1 MSTTQTIPETNEAPK
16 VEMLEVSKTILDL
29 DSKGE
34 VTLVK
39 SAAPPAPITSM
50 EDFVS
55 RMGND
60 AEQILKYAG
69 VAYLQYFKDN
79 LESNPEVPW
88 QLADEDEEGNVV
100 LVPFTGTP
108 IADDKLKQ
116 LNATVIN
123 LAKMVFGYSKK
134 MVAGATPEAIKANR
148 AAKAASK
155 AQALEM
161 VLANPAAVEALK
173 K

>member
-1 MSTTQTIPETNEAPK
+1 MATTQITPETDETPK
-16 VEMLEVSKTILDL
+16 VNYLEVEKTILDL

-34 VTLVK
+34 VTLK
-39 SAAPPAPITSM
+39 KQTAPPTPITSM

-60 AEQILKYAG
+60 AETILKYAG
-69 VAYLQYFKDN
+69 VAYLQFYKDN
-79 LESNPEVPW
+79 LESNPGVPW
-88 QLADEDEEGNVV
+88 QLVDEDESGNEV

-116 LNATVIN
+116 LGATVIN
-123 LAKMVFGYSKK
+123 LAKMVFGYAKN
-134 MVAGATPEAIKANR
+134 MVPGNVDENRKAKA
-148 AAKAASK
+148 AAKAK
-155 AQALEM
+155 ALEM
-161 VLANPAAVEALK
+161 VLSNPAAVEALK

>member
-1 MSTTQTIPETNEAPK
+1 MSTTQFTPETEESHK
-16 VEMLEVSKTILDL
+16 VNYLEVEKTILDL

-34 VTLVK
+34 VTLK
-39 SAAPPAPITSM
+39 KQTAPPAPITSM

-60 AEQILKYAG
+60 AETILKYAG
-69 VAYLQYFKDN
+69 VAYLQFYKDN
-79 LESNPEVPW
+79 LESNPDVPW
-88 QLADEDEEGNVV
+88 QLVDEDSDGNEV

-116 LNATVIN
+116 LGATVIN
-123 LAKMVFGYSKK
+123 LAKMVFGYAKN
-134 MVAGATPEAIKANR
+134 MVPGNVDENRKAKA
-148 AAKAASK
+148 AAKAK
-155 AQALEM
+155 ALEM
-161 VLANPAAVEALK
+161 VLSNPAAVEALK